1 MGIDVDTASDGM
13 NEAGLGAHMLYLGEE
28 VGTASAYAEPS
39 TTDDINVNYMR
50 LVRYILDNFATVQ
63 EVSDPFPCT

>member
-28 VGTASAYAEPS
+28 VGTAYAPNPVLQMIS
-39 TTDDINVNYMR
+39 M
-50 LVRYILDNFATVQ
+50 
-63 EVSDPFPCT
+63 

>member
-1 MGIDVDTASDGM
+1 MDIDVDAASDGM
-13 NEAGLGAHMLYLGEE
+13 NEAGLDAHMLYLGEE
-28 VGTASAYAEPS
+28 DGTAYAEPS

-63 EVSDPFPCT
+63 EVSDPCP